1 MAEIK
6 LKAIPSPSNLPP
18 EIQAFAGPVKEAIDV
33 LLGRVGSGADAALTR
48 RSAGKIVGGP
58 TIINTGTPS
67 SGGYI
72 PDLTPP
78 PAPTGLVATPGF
90 SVINLEW
97 NDSPYSAG
105 HGHSHTVIY
114 RSSDSLRGSA
124 VQIGMTPGTIYV
136 DAVGSSAGPFFY
148 WIRYVTRDGVMGPWN
163 SAEGVSGATAQDPE
177 FLLDQL
183 YGRIRESELT
193 LALQNRISLVDGS
206 GPGSVSARIL
216 AEAQARNAAIIAEAN
231 ARQDADLSLATSV
244 SGVSAGLSANSAAIT
259 QESQAR
265 ATADGALAS
274 QISALASRTT
284 SAEASIVD
292 ERTARTSA
300 DSALSASLSSVS
312 STVQGHTAT
321 ITSQAASI
329 DGLKARY
336 TLQFDVNG
344 RLSGWGAQAGQGG
357 TEFTFLTDRF
367 SIASPDLS
375 GAASR
380 PFVFQAADEV
390 INGVTIPAGVY
401 IDTAYMARFVARKG
415 QIGSLAVD
423 DASIANISA
432 AKLTIGDGTIGGRL
446 KSAYFASGVAGW
458 QIHPDGTAEFN
469 NVLVRGTVYAES
481 GYFKGTL
488 VGGAATAFSS
498 GTGLWAGYHSG
509 LYKMHVGNPTGAGFT
524 WDGSTFTIRGADGSV
539 LLASGSGVPYN
550 KVSGVPTSLSGIN
563 SGEATKLAGI
573 QAGATVGADASNLN
587 IGLGANLLANT
598 NFVGG
603 FAPAALGWNPG
614 GCAPLSLRADD
625 VWRPQGAQ
633 AMQLYQSGRSGNA
646 YNIGA
651 DVYLPGAYG
660 DYHFG
665 IPVTPGKRYE
675 FSGKL
680 AGHRCDFGLWIEF
693 FDKNNTALAG
703 VVGSGWV
710 TRNTG
715 GQGWAANSVG
725 SGWTDACCF
734 GVAPAGATY
743 AVPYWRKSDT
753 DVGQADSYAWLS
765 QPFFGEATAAQT
777 GPSTYSPGPPSSTR
791 HITDDAGL
799 GTTALWG
806 GVSGAGKPQD
816 NATVGAAFG
825 VNISGQ
831 ISASNVSTYIAG
843 AAIGVAQIDL
853 VSANRLVVGAANI
866 ASAAVG
872 LAQIDLASANKLVVG
887 TANIADAA
895 VGSLQ
900 LSGSIQSDNFVAG
913 SAGWQIRK
921 SDGGAEFQSV
931 TVRGN
936 VYDTRPY
943 TVGNTVLIGH
953 PSPFVPVLP
962 DSSTPV
968 KCKEIMVART
978 GTVRVYAEAFPG
990 TNWTSAA
997 THVMYVRKNGTT
1009 VTGGTTVWLG
1019 NNTDKAVKTTTV
1031 DVSVSPG
1038 DLISVWLQSQ
1048 PLNGNGIQNMRL
1060 MAGSIFYESIT
1071 Y

>member
-48 RSAGKIVGGP
+48 RSAGK
-58 TIINTGTPS
+58 

-97 NDSPYSAG
+97 DDSPYTVG

-114 RSSDSLRGSA
+114 RSSDSLRGNA

-177 FLLDQL
+177 FLLDLL

-206 GPGSVSARIL
+206 GPGSVSARILAEAQARNAAIIAEVL

-292 ERTARTSA
+292 EQTARTSA

-524 WDGSTFTIRGADGSV
+524 WDGSTFTIRGANGSV
-539 LLASGSGVPYN
+539 LLASGSGVPYD
-550 KVSGVPTSLSGIN
+550 KVSGVPTSLSEIN

-573 QAGATVGADASNLN
+573 QAGATVGANASNLSV
-587 IGLGANLLANT
+587 GLGVNLLFNT
-598 NFVGG
+598 EFSGG
-603 FAPAALGWNPG
+603 PSPATQTWNPG
-614 GCAPLSLRADD
+614 GCAAMAVDSGKAWIPPGVRMLYID
-625 VWRPQGAQ
+625 QGVQ
-633 AMQLYQSGRSGNA
+633 SGNA
-646 YNIGA
+646 YNVGSDVSLVGGLGA
-651 DVYLPGAYG
+651 GATTP
-660 DYHFG
+660 
-665 IPVTPGKRYE
+665 IPVIAGRRYE
-675 FSGKL
+675 FS
-680 AGHRCDFGLWIEF
+680 AIMAVSYCDA
-693 FDKNNTALAG
+693 ALH
-703 VVGSGWV
+703 VVFYD
-710 TRNTG
+710 
-715 GQGWAANSVG
+715 AANNSLLDAT
-725 SGWTDACCF
+725 SGFVARAGGGAALSSWTQ
-734 GVAPAGATY
+734 GVTFATAPAGAVY
-743 AVPYWRKSDT
+743 AVPYWRRTET
-753 DVGQADSYAWLS
+753 DAGQAHSYARLAH
-765 QPFFGEATAAQT
+765 PYFGEALASQT
-777 GPSTYSPGPPSSTR
+777 GASVYAPGGVLSTNQLVDG
-791 HITDDAGL
+791 AGL
-799 GTTALWG
+799 GSTALWSG
-806 GVSGAGKPQD
+806 VSGAGKPQDNANYTTNTNQLVDGAGLGSKALWSGVSGAGKPQD
-816 NATVGAAFG
+816 NATVGANIGSNLSGTFDTTNIG
-825 VNISGQ
+825 VYMPS
-831 ISASNVSTYIAG
+831 
-843 AAIGVAQIDL
+843 AAIGDAQID
-853 VSANRLVVGAANI
+853 RGT
-866 ASAAVG
+866 
-872 LAQIDLASANKLVVG
+872 ANKLKIIEADIV
-887 TANIADAA
+887 TASVSTLKIKGNAVTVPAYVETGGFQYSGQTYTQFLLTSGMPFADAGKA
-895 VGSLQ
+895 MVMLVVSGWP
-900 LSGSIQSDNFVAG
+900 LSGSAYDNAAVSARFEALWFGSNGATTTSTKDMNLGDFYHYPVLSTSVATTYFDLYY
-913 SAGWQIRK
+913 AGTYFFRTYLKIVYPGQTLHVE
-921 SDGGAEFQSV
+921 SMSLSV
-931 TVRGN
+931 TG
-936 VYDTRPY
+936 
-943 TVGNTVLIGH
+943 
-953 PSPFVPVLP
+953 
-962 DSSTPV
+962 
-968 KCKEIMVART
+968 IMR
-978 GTVRVYAEAFPG
+978 
-990 TNWTSAA
+990 
-997 THVMYVRKNGTT
+997 
-1009 VTGGTTVWLG
+1009 
-1019 NNTDKAVKTTTV
+1019 
-1031 DVSVSPG
+1031 
-1038 DLISVWLQSQ
+1038 
-1048 PLNGNGIQNMRL
+1048 
-1060 MAGSIFYESIT
+1060 
-1071 Y
+1071 

>member
-33 LLGRVGSGADAALTR
+33 LLGRVGSGADAAITR
-48 RSAGKIVGGP
+48 RSAGKIVGGS
-58 TIINTGTPS
+58 TIINAGTPS

-114 RSSDSLRGSA
+114 RSSDSLRGNA

-163 SAEGVSGATAQDPE
+163 SAEGVSGTTAQDPE
-177 FLLDQL
+177 FMLDQL

-193 LALQNRISLVDGS
+193 LALQSRISLVDGV

-216 AEAQARNAAIIAEAN
+216 AEAQARDAAIIAESK

-284 SAEASIVD
+284 DAEASIVE

-300 DSALSASLSSVS
+300 DSALSASISSVS

-375 GAASR
+375 SAVSR

-401 IDTAYMARFVARKG
+401 MDAAYMARFVAKKG

-432 AKLTIGDGTIGGRL
+432 AKLTIGNGTIGGRL

-458 QIHPDGTAEFN
+458 QVHPDGTAEFN

-488 VGGAATAFSS
+488 MGGAVTSIGS
-498 GTGLWAGYHSG
+498 GTGLWAGYDGG
-509 LYKMHVGNPTGAGFT
+509 LYKFRLGVPGSSRMEWN
-524 WDGSTFTIRGADGSV
+524 GSTFTIYGSGGQV
-539 LLASGSGVPYN
+539 IMSSGSGIPW
-550 KVSGVPTSLSGIN
+550 SQIESRPTSLSALDA
-563 SGEATKLAGI
+563 SASTKLNGI
-573 QAGATVGADASNLN
+573 QDGATVGANTSNLN
-587 IGLGANLLANT
+587 IGLGVNLLPNT
-598 NFVGG
+598 EWLNNNI
-603 FAPAALGWNPG
+603 APAVMGWNASNCTLLSGSSSTPDWVPTG
-614 GCAPLSLRADD
+614 GNALTIY
-625 VWRPQGAQ
+625 QGARNGNQ
-633 AMQLYQSGRSGNA
+633 YNVGANIYPSGG
-646 YNIGA
+646 YA
-651 DVYLPGAYG
+651 DAAT
-660 DYHFG
+660 G
-665 IPVTPGKRYE
+665 IPVIAGKRYE
-675 FSGKL
+675 LSCKV
-680 AGHRCDFGLWIEF
+680 AMHRCDSIIAVDF
-693 FDKNNTALAG
+693 FDTANTRLG
-703 VVGSGWV
+703 GFSSGWIA
-710 TRNTG
+710 RNSG
-715 GQGWAANSVG
+715 GKKLANWGQAV
-725 SGWTDACCF
+725 CF
-734 GVAPAGATY
+734 GVAPANAAY
-743 AVPYWRKSDT
+743 ASIYFRKSDT
-753 DVGQADSYAWLS
+753 DTNETSSYAWFT
-765 QPFFGEATAAQT
+765 QPHFGLATDAQT
-777 GPSTYSPGPPSSTR
+777 VASAYTPGTSY
-791 HITDDAGL
+791 AAL
-799 GTTALWG
+799 TANWG
-806 GVSGAGKPQD
+806 NVSGSGKPQD
-816 NATVGAAFG
+816 NATVGAIIG
-825 VNISGQ
+825 VNLGGQ
-831 ISASNVSTYIAG
+831 ITSDNASTYIAN
-843 AAIGVAQIDL
+843 AAIGQAQID
-853 VSANRLVVGAANI
+853 RL
-866 ASAAVG
+866 
-872 LAQIDLASANKLVVG
+872 SANKLRVLEADIE
-887 TANIADAA
+887 TASVSTLKIKGNA
-895 VGSLQ
+895 VTIPQ
-900 LSGSIQSDNFVAG
+900 
-913 SAGWQIRK
+913 
-921 SDGGAEFQSV
+921 
-931 TVRGN
+931 
-936 VYDTRPY
+936 
-943 TVGNTVLIGH
+943 
-953 PSPFVPVLP
+953 
-962 DSSTPV
+962 
-968 KCKEIMVART
+968 
-978 GTVRVYAEAFPG
+978 YAEAGSKQITYQSSGAYDFLVSTPYTLYDDTAKVFAIFTVLGWPAFGNPADNAAIEGRIVWEGVTPEGAYITNTRNLVIGDFYKGG
-990 TNWTSAA
+990 TNSCITTNVQLEVTQPGCMWSVRFYIRTMYAG
-997 THVMYVRKNGTT
+997 HVFNIVRS
-1009 VTGGTTVWLG
+1009 
-1019 NNTDKAVKTTTV
+1019 
-1031 DVSVSPG
+1031 SVQ
-1038 DLISVWLQSQ
+1038 LQ
-1048 PLNGNGIQNMRL
+1048 GAKR
-1060 MAGSIFYESIT
+1060 
-1071 Y
+1071 

>member
-48 RSAGKIVGGP
+48 RSAGKIVDGS
-58 TIINTGTPS
+58 TIINAGTPS

-114 RSSDSLRGSA
+114 RSSDSLRGNA

-193 LALQNRISLVDGS
+193 LALQNRISLVDGV

-216 AEAQARNAAIIAEAN
+216 AEAQARDAAIIAEAN

-292 ERTARTSA
+292 EQTARTSA
-300 DSALSASLSSVS
+300 DSALSASISSVS

-321 ITSQAASI
+321 ITSQAESI

-524 WDGSTFTIRGADGSV
+524 WDGSAFTIRGADGSV
-539 LLASGSGVPYN
+539 LLASGSGVPYD
-550 KVSGVPTSLSGIN
+550 KVSGVPTSLSEIN

-573 QAGATVGADASNLN
+573 QAGATVGA
-587 IGLGANLLANT
+587 
-598 NFVGG
+598 
-603 FAPAALGWNPG
+603 
-614 GCAPLSLRADD
+614 
-625 VWRPQGAQ
+625 
-633 AMQLYQSGRSGNA
+633 
-646 YNIGA
+646 
-651 DVYLPGAYG
+651 
-660 DYHFG
+660 
-665 IPVTPGKRYE
+665 
-675 FSGKL
+675 
-680 AGHRCDFGLWIEF
+680 
-693 FDKNNTALAG
+693 
-703 VVGSGWV
+703 
-710 TRNTG
+710 
-715 GQGWAANSVG
+715 
-725 SGWTDACCF
+725 
-734 GVAPAGATY
+734 
-743 AVPYWRKSDT
+743 
-753 DVGQADSYAWLS
+753 
-765 QPFFGEATAAQT
+765 
-777 GPSTYSPGPPSSTR
+777 
-791 HITDDAGL
+791 
-799 GTTALWG
+799 
-806 GVSGAGKPQD
+806 
-816 NATVGAAFG
+816 AFG
-825 VNISGQ
+825 DNISGQ
-831 ISASNVSTYIAG
+831 ISASNVSTYIAE

-900 LSGSIQSDNFVAG
+900 LSGTIQSDNFVTG

-921 SDGGAEFQSV
+921 SDGWAEFQGV

-953 PSPFVPVLP
+953 PTPFVPVLP
-962 DSSTPV
+962 NSSTPV
-968 KCKEIMVART
+968 KCKEIMAART

-997 THVMYVRKNGTT
+997 THIMYVRKNGTT
-1009 VTGGTTVWLG
+1009 VTGGTTLWLG
-1019 NNTDKAVKTTTV
+1019 NNTDTTVKTTTV

-1060 MAGSIFYESIT
+1060 MAGSIYYESIT

>member
-48 RSAGKIVGGP
+48 RSAGKIVDGS
-58 TIINTGTPS
+58 TIINAGTPS

-114 RSSDSLRGSA
+114 RSSDSLRGNA

-193 LALQNRISLVDGS
+193 LALQNRISLVDGV

-216 AEAQARNAAIIAEAN
+216 AEAQARDAAIIAEST

-292 ERTARTSA
+292 EQTARTSA
-300 DSALSASLSSVS
+300 DSALSASISSVS

-321 ITSQAASI
+321 ITSQAESI

-524 WDGSTFTIRGADGSV
+524 WDGSTFTIRGANGSV
-539 LLASGSGVPYN
+539 LLASGSGVPYD
-550 KVSGVPTSLSGIN
+550 KVSGVPTSLSEIN

-573 QAGATVGADASNLN
+573 QAGATVGADASNLSV
-587 IGLGANLLANT
+587 GLGVNLLFNT
-598 NFVGG
+598 EFSGG
-603 FAPAALGWNPG
+603 PSPATQTQNPG
-614 GCAPLSLRADD
+614 GCAAMAVDSGKAWIPPGVRMLYID
-625 VWRPQGAQ
+625 QGV
-633 AMQLYQSGRSGNA
+633 RSGNA
-646 YNIGA
+646 YNIGS
-651 DVYLPGAYG
+651 DVSLVGGLGAG
-660 DYHFG
+660 ATTP
-665 IPVTPGKRYE
+665 IPVIAGRRYE
-675 FSGKL
+675 FS
-680 AGHRCDFGLWIEF
+680 AIMAVSYCDA
-693 FDKNNTALAG
+693 ALH
-703 VVGSGWV
+703 VVFYD
-710 TRNTG
+710 
-715 GQGWAANSVG
+715 AANNSLLDAT
-725 SGWTDACCF
+725 SGFVARAGGGAALSSWTQ
-734 GVAPAGATY
+734 GVTFATAPAGAVY
-743 AVPYWRKSDT
+743 AVPYWRRTET
-753 DVGQADSYAWLS
+753 DAGQAHSYARLAH
-765 QPFFGEATAAQT
+765 PYFGEALASQT
-777 GPSTYSPGPPSSTR
+777 GASVYAPGGVLSTNQLVDG
-791 HITDDAGL
+791 AGL
-799 GTTALWG
+799 GSTALWS

-825 VNISGQ
+825 DNISGQ

-900 LSGSIQSDNFVAG
+900 LSGTIQSDNFVTG

-921 SDGGAEFQSV
+921 SDGWAEFQGV

-953 PSPFVPVLP
+953 PTPFVPVLP
-962 DSSTPV
+962 NSSTPV

-990 TNWTSAA
+990 INWTSAA
-997 THVMYVRKNGTT
+997 THVMYVKKNGTT
-1009 VTGGTTVWLG
+1009 VTGGFTLWLG
-1019 NNTDKAVKTTTV
+1019 NNTDTTVKTTTV

-1060 MAGSIFYESIT
+1060 MAGSIYYESIT